1 MIYYMVRNLN
11 LLIKRFFDILISSIG
26 IIICVPFW
34 VVIVILIKVLMPGP
48 VFFKQDR
55 IGKKFRI
62 FSVLKF
68 RTMKV
73 DKDAEKNFKIEKD
86 KERMT
91 FLGNIL
97 RRTKLDETP
106 QMINVL
112 KGDMSLVGPRPTVQ
126 QRVDEY
132 PEYQQKRLSMR
143 PGMTGLAQIRGN
155 VLLSWPRRIQYD
167 CEYVEQFTVFLDL
180 KILINTV
187 GVILLGE
194 DKYISSNDLLNYKNP
209 IYDNIRK

>member
-1 MIYYMVRNLN
+1 MMRKLN
-11 LLIKRFFDILISSIG
+11 LLIKRFFDIIVSSIG
-26 IIICVPFW
+26 IIICALFW
-34 VVIVILIKVLMPGP
+34 LVILILIKILMPGP

-55 IGKKFRI
+55 VGKNFKI

-73 DKDAEKNFKIEKD
+73 DQDAEKNFKIEKD
-86 KERMT
+86 KERIT

-106 QMINVL
+106 QLINVL

-132 PEYQQKRLSMR
+132 PEYQRKRLSMR
-143 PGMTGLAQIRGN
+143 PGMTGLAQTRGN

-167 CEYVEQFTVFLDL
+167 CEYVERFTVFLDL
-180 KILINTV
+180 QILINTV

-194 DKYISSNDLLNYKNP
+194 EKYISEKDLSSYKNP
-209 IYDNIRK
+209 VYDNVRK

>member
-1 MIYYMVRNLN
+1 MMRKLN
-11 LLIKRFFDILISSIG
+11 LLIKRFFDIIVSSIG
-26 IIICVPFW
+26 IIICALFW
-34 VVIVILIKVLMPGP
+34 LVIVILIKILMPGP

-55 IGKKFRI
+55 VGKKFKV

-68 RTMKV
+68 RTMRV
-73 DKDAEKNFKIEKD
+73 DQDAEKNSKIEKD
-86 KERMT
+86 KERIT

-106 QMINVL
+106 QLINVL

-132 PEYQQKRLSMR
+132 PEYQRKRLSMR
-143 PGMTGLAQIRGN
+143 PGMTGLAQTRGN

-167 CEYVEQFTVFLDL
+167 CEYVERFTVFLDL
-180 KILINTV
+180 QILINTV

-194 DKYISSNDLLNYKNP
+194 EKYISEKDLSSYKNP
-209 IYDNIRK
+209 VYDNVRK

>member
-1 MIYYMVRNLN
+1 
-11 LLIKRFFDILISSIG
+11 
-26 IIICVPFW
+26 
-34 VVIVILIKVLMPGP
+34 MPGP

-55 IGKKFRI
+55 VGKKFKV

-68 RTMKV
+68 RTMRV
-73 DKDAEKNFKIEKD
+73 DQDAEKNFKIEKD
-86 KERMT
+86 KERIT

-106 QMINVL
+106 QLINVL

-132 PEYQQKRLSMR
+132 PEYQRKRLSMR
-143 PGMTGLAQIRGN
+143 PGMTGLAQTRGN

-167 CEYVEQFTVFLDL
+167 CEYVERFTVFLDL
-180 KILINTV
+180 QILINTV

-194 DKYISSNDLLNYKNP
+194 EKYISEKDLSSYKNP
-209 IYDNIRK
+209 VYDNVRK

>member
-1 MIYYMVRNLN
+1 MT
-11 LLIKRFFDILISSIG
+11 
-26 IIICVPFW
+26 ICALFW
-34 VVIVILIKVLMPGP
+34 FVIVILLKVLMPGP
-48 VFFKQDR
+48 IFFKQDR
-55 IGKKFRI
+55 IGKNFKI

-73 DKDAEKNFKIEKD
+73 DRDAEKNFKIEKD
-86 KERMT
+86 KERIT

-106 QMINVL
+106 QLINVL

-132 PEYQQKRLSMR
+132 PEHQKKRLSMR
-143 PGMTGLAQIRGN
+143 PGMTGLAQVRGN
-155 VLLSWPRRIQYD
+155 VLLSWSRRIQYD
-167 CEYVEQFTVFLDL
+167 CEYVERFTVFLDL

-187 GVILLGE
+187 GVILFGE
-194 DKYISSNDLLNYKNP
+194 EKYISENDLLRYKNP
-209 IYDNIRK
+209 IYDNVRK

>member
-1 MIYYMVRNLN
+1 MTRKQN
-11 LLIKRFFDILISSIG
+11 LLVKRFFDIIISSIG
-26 IIICVPFW
+26 IIICALFW
-34 VVIVILIKVLMPGP
+34 FVIVILIKVLMPGP
-48 VFFKQDR
+48 IFFKQDR
-55 IGKKFRI
+55 IGKNFKI

-73 DKDAEKNFKIEKD
+73 DRDAEKNFKIEKD
-86 KERMT
+86 KERIT

-106 QMINVL
+106 QLINVL

-132 PEYQQKRLSMR
+132 PEHQKKRLSMR
-143 PGMTGLAQIRGN
+143 PGMTGLAQVRGN
-155 VLLSWPRRIQYD
+155 VLLSWSRRIQYD
-167 CEYVEQFTVFLDL
+167 CEYVERFTVFLDL

-187 GVILLGE
+187 GVILFGE
-194 DKYISSNDLLNYKNP
+194 EKYISENDLLRYKNP
-209 IYDNIRK
+209 IYDNVRK

>member
-1 MIYYMVRNLN
+1 MMRKLN
-11 LLIKRFFDILISSIG
+11 LLIKRFFDIIVSSIG
-26 IIICVPFW
+26 IIICALFW
-34 VVIVILIKVLMPGP
+34 LVIVILIKLLMPGP

-55 IGKKFRI
+55 VGKNFKI

-73 DKDAEKNFKIEKD
+73 DQDAETNFKIEKD
-86 KERMT
+86 KERIT

-106 QMINVL
+106 QLINVL

-132 PEYQQKRLSMR
+132 PEYQRKRLSMR

-167 CEYVEQFTVFLDL
+167 CEYVERFTVFLDL
-180 KILINTV
+180 QILINTV
-187 GVILLGE
+187 GVILWGE
-194 DKYISSNDLLNYKNP
+194 EKYISENDLSSYKNP
-209 IYDNIRK
+209 VYDNVRK